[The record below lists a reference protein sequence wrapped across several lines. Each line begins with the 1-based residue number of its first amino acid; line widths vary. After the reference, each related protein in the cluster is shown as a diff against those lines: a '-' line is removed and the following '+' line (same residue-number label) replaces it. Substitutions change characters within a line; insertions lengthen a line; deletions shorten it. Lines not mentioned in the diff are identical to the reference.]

1 MDLLPGYVQ
10 GITRVMISYPFDYVR
25 TNIQAKNIPLRQ
37 YLKSLPSYKLLYSG
51 VSIPLVTVPIDR
63 AISFKLYESLIEQ
76 KVSPYVAGGICGI
89 TSSFINQPFNYVI
102 NNYITRSTINNPDN
116 HANGLFTYVRN
127 SIKPRD
133 LFIGFRTELIKSTL
147 ASGIYLGVYGHIRRE
162 YGTDK
167 WITIANAALSSIVLW
182 TIIYPLETKKV
193 LQQTRNEQRILNVLK
208 AENYKIYKLWRG
220 VGIMYVRN
228 IPSSVAG
235 MLVYEQVKKYCS

>member
-10 GITRVMISYPFDYVR
+10 GVTRVMISYPFDYVR
-25 TNIQAKNIPLRQ
+25 TNIQAKNIPSRQ

-63 AISFKLYESLIEQ
+63 AISFKMYESLME
-76 KVSPYVAGGICGI
+76 KNVSPYVAGGICGI

-102 NNYITRSTINNPDN
+102 NNYITRNPVNNT
-116 HANGLFTYVRN
+116 HEKSLYKYVRDN
-127 SIKPRD
+127 LSSRD

-162 YGTDK
+162 YGTGK
-167 WITIANAALSSIVLW
+167 WPTVINAMVSSIVLW
-182 TIIYPLETKKV
+182 TVIYPLETIKV
-193 LQQTRNEQRILNVLK
+193 LQQTKHEQSISKILK
-208 AENYKIYKLWRG
+208 TEEYKIYKLWRG